1 VVYMRWPCTLIRPM
15 SG

>member
-1 VVYMRWPCTLIRPM
+1 VYMRWPCTLIRPM